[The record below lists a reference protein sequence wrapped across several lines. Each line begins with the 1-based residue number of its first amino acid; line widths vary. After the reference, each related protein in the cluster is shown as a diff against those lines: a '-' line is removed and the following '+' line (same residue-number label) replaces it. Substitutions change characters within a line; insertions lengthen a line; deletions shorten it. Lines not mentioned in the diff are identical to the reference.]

1 MYLRHRSISD
11 RSLQRSV
18 RGAILL
24 APVLLLI
31 GCENDDATLGVDLL
45 GPTPGSMVS
54 LQNDVQPIF
63 TFSCAVAACHDA
75 ASRSGEMVLE
85 EGRLFD
91 PVDGIVGV
99 PSQQAPGVLRVKP
112 GSSAESYLIH
122 KLQGT
127 QDTVGG
133 EGDQMPQGLPS
144 LADPTLQLIRDWIDQ
159 GALDN

>member
-1 MYLRHRSISD
+1 VRPYHRSISD
-11 RSLQRSV
+11 GSLHGLV

-24 APVLLLI
+24 APALLLG
-31 GCENDDATLGVDLL
+31 GCANDDATLGVDLL

-54 LQNDVQPIF
+54 LRNDVQPIF
-63 TFSCAVAACHDA
+63 TASCAVGGCHDA
-75 ASRSGEMVLE
+75 SSLSAGMVLE

-91 PVDGIVGV
+91 PVEGIVGV
-99 PSQQAPGVLRVKP
+99 PSQEAPGVLRVKP
-112 GSSAESYLIH
+112 GSSLESYLIH

-133 EGDQMPQGLPS
+133 AGDPMPLGGPP